1 MSEDSNKDTRFKKN
15 SSQGLYVYLKVYPT
29 FNNNLDVALYI
40 TCLCQIVSEVLST
53 YENTI
58 NKVY

>member
-1 MSEDSNKDTRFKKN
+1 MSEDSNTQFKKN

-29 FNNNLDVALYI
+29 FNNNLDAALYM
-40 TCLCQIVSEVLST
+40 TCVCRIVSEVLST

-58 NKVY
+58 NKIF